1 MENVL
6 VLIAAG
12 LSAEHVV
19 AAATVL
25 RAVGAAC
32 GDPDWLAEGT
42 ACDLPFFGVDPAGA
56 EEAVR
61 AALEDAAIDI
71 AAVAAAAA
79 DRRKMLLVADMDSTI
94 IGQECLDELADA
106 AGLGDRVAELT
117 RRAMAGK
124 LDFAEALAQR
134 VAMLKGLPEQTL
146 QRVFDERIRLNP
158 GARTLLSTMAAN
170 GAHSALVSGGFRFFT
185 SRVAAA
191 AGFETF
197 TGNELEITGGRLT
210 GRVAG
215 AIVGAEGK
223 LAALR
228 TETARHGLRPSLA
241 LATGDGANDVPMLRA
256 AGLSVAYHAK
266 PGVRDAATARIDHG
280 DLTALLYLQGYH
292 AAEFVAG

>member
-1 MENVL
+1 M
-6 VLIAAG
+6 
-12 LSAEHVV
+12 
-19 AAATVL
+19 
-25 RAVGAAC
+25 
-32 GDPDWLAEGT
+32 
-42 ACDLPFFGVDPAGA
+42 
-56 EEAVR
+56 R

-71 AAVAAAAA
+71 AAVATAN
-79 DRRKMLLVADMDSTI
+79 RRKMLLVADMDSTI

-106 AGLGDRVAELT
+106 AGLGGRITELT
-117 RRAMAGK
+117 RRAMAGEM
-124 LDFAEALAQR
+124 DFAEALAQR

-146 QRVFDERIRLNP
+146 QQVFDERIRLNH
-158 GARTLLSTMAAN
+158 GARTLLATMAAN

-191 AGFETF
+191 TGFETF

-228 TETARHGLRPSLA
+228 TEAARHGLRPGDV

-266 PGVRDAATARIDHG
+266 PRVRDAATARVDHG
-280 DLTALLYLQGYH
+280 DLTALLFLQGYQ